1 MKKHAT
7 IMIIALLLIIPSISY
22 RAEAQVSIG
31 RISYFDHQMIL
42 NDNGFV
48 LVNDTLVVVN
58 EFESP
63 AILPSINLT
72 YPRELYDLI
81 TAYSISPDG
90 FVFEKALTENSTK
103 VIISPP
109 QGYIIQPSDNVSISI
124 RVYLVRM
131 FSPIAGLNYS
141 ASIPLIP
148 SLSLPIDRVESSLV
162 LPPAIFFSTQHENFT
177 SSVINYRWTLKGTF
191 YNVSEGSFRTDM
203 VEINV
208 FEGTYFALL
217 EFTGAEREFVISP
230 LGSITVK
237 DTITMVNYDNK
248 TISKLKP
255 DLLTDDFRG
264 VMIIPP
270 LVNPF
275 LNPSSDANKK
285 QVDLGTGLIEG
296 ERYTLALEYSIKS
309 PDFMKA
315 KDGLLELLLPL
326 KPPVNGVV
334 YDYTLKVVLPEGF
347 SAYSK
352 TEESRAN
359 ASPMDVEQRMDLRLG
374 LAWASQDIMPIA
386 SFVFIFALVALLI
399 AGKPKMEEATREI
412 DIIIKEY
419 VETFKDRMATSKE
432 LVDFYKKRQSGQ
444 VSKVEFKR
452 TRQLL
457 EERREKS
464 ITKMNELKPKLVSL
478 KPSLQEQLSKIS
490 NLHRDYDRVLRG
502 QLNLYDLL
510 YSKKV
515 KEEAFDRILPS
526 HQRRIKEIE
535 ESLSGGMDDLLHEVE

>member
-7 IMIIALLLIIPSISY
+7 IMIIALLLIMPSISY

-31 RISYFDHQMIL
+31 EISYFDHQMIL

-63 AILPSINLT
+63 ATLPSINMT

-81 TAYSISPDG
+81 KAYSISPDG
-90 FVFEKALTENSTK
+90 FVFEKTLTENSTE
-103 VIISPP
+103 VTISPP
-109 QGYIIQPSDNVSISI
+109 QGYTIQPGDNVSISI
-124 RVYLVRM
+124 RVYLVRT

-141 ASIPLIP
+141 ASIPLVP
-148 SLSLPIDRVESSLV
+148 ALSLPINRVDSSLA

-177 SSVINYRWTLKGTF
+177 SSVINNRWTLKGTF
-191 YNVSEGSFRTDM
+191 YNVSEGSFRTDI
-203 VEINV
+203 VKINV

-217 EFTGAEREFVISP
+217 EFTEAKREFIISP
-230 LGSITVK
+230 LGSITVR

-255 DLLTDDFRG
+255 DLLTEDFGG

-270 LVNPF
+270 LVNPS
-275 LNPSSDANKK
+275 LNPSSDANNK
-285 QVDLGTGLIEG
+285 QVDLGTGLKEG
-296 ERYTLALEYSIKS
+296 ERYTLTLEYPIRST
-309 PDFMKA
+309 DFMKA
-315 KDGLLELLLPL
+315 RDGLLELFLPL
-326 KPPVNGVV
+326 KPPVDGVV
-334 YDYTLKVVLPEGF
+334 YDYALKLVLPEGF
-347 SAYSK
+347 SAYSE

-359 ASPMDVEQRMDLRLG
+359 ASPMDGEQRMDIRLG

-399 AGKPKMEEATREI
+399 VGKPEMAEAAREI
-412 DIIIKEY
+412 DIMVREY

-432 LVDFYKKRQSGQ
+432 LADLYRKRQSGQ

-464 ITKMNELKPKLVSL
+464 LTRMNELKPKLVSL

-490 NLHRDYDRVLRG
+490 DLHRDHDRVLRG
-502 QLNLYDLL
+502 LLNLYDQL

-515 KEEAFDRILPS
+515 KEEVFDRFLPS
-526 HQRRIKEIE
+526 HQRRINEIE